1 METLKY
7 KYAIG
12 THVMF
17 YEIEM
22 LPEHIDSIIDAANQI
37 ENKSNI
43 IVNLFFNVSEYFEKI
58 DLQKTTSDELIYK
71 FKKQVDRLEEIG
83 IVVDSVVYEKNE
95 PYTMTNLRRD
105 FNYNYCN
112 KVDYLIWG
120 ETDCLI
126 PKETFISLEQ
136 VKDWA
141 SANNI
146 HRYITTFA
154 TRKMWDESWK
164 VLEHIDFEDKPFYDR
179 DNPLCYTEKYSIRY
193 VMNKDEMNEVNSKTE
208 QIDLRIIQQ
217 PKFDGS
223 CLIISSDLIKAGVNI
238 PPGFFGLAAED
249 TAFMYSCMQIMGA
262 AYVQFVIKNILKV
275 HNREHTKKRLY
286 ALDMAGEAESTQR
299 IKGDWYN
306 KLRDINKENLNLF
319 IGQRQDKFLTY
330 EDFLNKL

>member
-1 METLKY
+1 MEKLKY

-22 LPEHIDSIIDAANQI
+22 LSEHIDSIIDAANQI
-37 ENKSNI
+37 ENKENI
-43 IVNLFFNVSEYFEKI
+43 TVNLFFNVSEYFEKI
-58 DLQKTTSDELIYK
+58 DKSKISIEELKSK
-71 FKKQVDRLEEIG
+71 FTYQVNRLKQIG
-83 IVVDSVVYEKNE
+83 IVVDDVIYDKDE

-141 SANNI
+141 TANNI

-193 VMNKDEMNEVNSKTE
+193 VMSKDEMNEVNSKTE

-249 TAFMYSCMQIMGA
+249 TAFMYSCMQIMGP

-286 ALDMAGEAESTQR
+286 ALDMSGESESTQR
-299 IKGDWYN
+299 IKGNWYN
-306 KLRDINKENLNLF
+306 TLRDINKENLNLF
-319 IGQRQDKFLTY
+319 IGHRQDKFLIY